1 MKRMLINATQ
11 PEEMRVAL
19 LDGQKL
25 YDLDIESTNRAQKKS
40 NIYKGRVVCIEPSLE
55 AAFVDYGG
63 NRHGFLP
70 LKEISRSLFK
80 KKPESGQR
88 GRVNIKDAI
97 DEGQEF
103 IVQIE
108 KEERGNKGAALTTM
122 ISLAGRYLVLM
133 PNNPRSGGISRQ
145 IEGADRAEA
154 REVMSQLDI
163 PQGTALIL
171 RTAGIGKS
179 KEELQWDTDY
189 LTILWE
195 AIDKAGSERPAP
207 FLIYQESE
215 VIIRAIRDYLRTDIA
230 EIWVDDKEVYQRS
243 KEFMQQVMPHNLH
256 KLKLYEEADPLFTR
270 YQIESQ
276 IESAFSREVRLPSGG
291 SLVIDH
297 TEAMVSIDINSAR
310 ATKGSDIEET
320 ALNTNLEAA
329 DEIARQLRL
338 RDLGGLIVIDFID
351 MMVSKNQREV
361 ENRMKDCLRID
372 RARVQVGKIS
382 RFGLLEMSRQRLR
395 RSLAESRHL
404 PCPRCDGQ
412 GTIRNIESLSLA
424 ILRII
429 EEEAM
434 KDSTGRIIVN
444 LPVSAA
450 TFLLNEKR
458 QPISEL
464 QLRLDVDIVIIP
476 SPSMETPQYQVLRVP
491 LSKANET
498 QHQQASY
505 SLIAEVE
512 NDIKGSS
519 LRTHKTVIEQPVVE
533 QIIPANPNAPQSK
546 AKKNAGLISRII
558 KRLFAPSKEEKKE
571 TEKPRNNYRSNR
583 NRSSNQNRTTR
594 NSRSGNRQRNNPN
607 RKSSQRIKSAGIAS
621 TARQSDTSASAGADT
636 ANPDA
641 SARDARNTG
650 SSRRGRRG
658 GRRRPRGG
666 GDNAN
671 TNKKIVNDDEQ
682 KAANDQK
689 PDVTPIASENVTKAA
704 ETTSQQDKQ
713 MIEKQTS
720 DSSNIAQASSENISE
735 HVEKESSPVTKA
747 DTSVV
752 KVMPH
757 PDRVLA
763 ESLTSN
769 DNKNSQTSLADNSTS
784 TFTEQSTAD
793 SGDRDQMP
801 EQVEVATQIVAPH
814 PDNVQSTSKTE
825 ESNTKPAKEKAG
837 DKTNINLSVGA
848 TDDEIT
854 FLDISVSERTRVE
867 SNDGNIQDNDNTEE
881 NVKVH
886 QTMQVET
893 EESKS

>member
-19 LDGQKL
+19 VDGQKL
-25 YDLDIESTNRAQKKS
+25 YDLDIESTNRTQKKS
-40 NIYKGRVVCIEPSLE
+40 NIYRGRVVRIEPSLE

-103 IVQIE
+103 IIQIE

-154 REVMSQLDI
+154 REVMSQVEI
-163 PQGTALIL
+163 PQDTALIL

-179 KEELQWDTDY
+179 KEELQWDIDY
-189 LTILWE
+189 LTTLWE
-195 AIDKAGSERPAP
+195 AIDKAAKERPAP

-230 EIWVDDKEVYQRS
+230 EIWVDDKEVHKRS
-243 KEFMQQVMPHNLH
+243 KEFMEQVMPHNLH
-256 KLKLYEEADPLFTR
+256 KLKLYEESDPLFTR

-291 SLVIDH
+291 ALVIDH
-297 TEAMVSIDINSAR
+297 TEAMISIDINSAR

-329 DEIARQLRL
+329 EEIARQLRL

-361 ENRMKDCLRID
+361 ENRMKDSLRVD
-372 RARVQVGKIS
+372 RARVQIGKIS

-395 RSLAESRHL
+395 PSLGESRHL

-412 GTIRNIESLSLA
+412 GTIRDIESLSLA

-434 KDSTGRIIVN
+434 KDSTAKVIVN

-464 QLRLDVDIVIIP
+464 QQRLDVDIVIVP
-476 SPSMETPQYQVLRVP
+476 SPAMETPQYQVLRVP
-491 LSKANET
+491 LSKASET

-512 NDIKGSS
+512 NDVKGNG
-519 LRTHKTVIEQPVVE
+519 LRTHKTVVEQPAVQ
-533 QIIPANPNAPQSK
+533 QIIPAAPQSK
-546 AKKNAGLISRII
+546 TVKSAGLISRII
-558 KRLFAPSKEEKKE
+558 KSLFGPSKEEKKE
-571 TEKPRNNYRSNR
+571 TEKPRNDNRSNQRSSHNRNYNQNR
-583 NRSSNQNRTTR
+583 NRNN
-594 NSRSGNRQRNNPN
+594 RSGNRQRNNRN
-607 RKSSQRIKSAGIAS
+607 RKTNQGTKSGDNAS
-621 TARQSDTSASAGADT
+621 TAKKADANTSTGTDT
-636 ANPDA
+636 ANDGT
-641 SARDARNTG
+641 SERDSGNTV

-658 GRRRPRGG
+658 GRRRPRGNR
-666 GDNAN
+666 DNAN
-671 TNKKIVNDDEQ
+671 TNKQVVNDNEQ
-682 KAANDQK
+682 KEAKDQK
-689 PDVTPIASENVTKAA
+689 PAATSTVSESDVKPVEN
-704 ETTSQQDKQ
+704 TSPQLKQ
-713 MIEKQTS
+713 MDDKQTS
-720 DSSNIAQASSENISE
+720 DSGNTTQAPSENISE
-735 HVEKESSPVTKA
+735 NVVKESSPVSKTVPNI
-747 DTSVV
+747 TE
-752 KVMPH
+752 VMPH
-757 PDRVLA
+757 PDRGQ
-763 ESLTSN
+763 EEPSSSI
-769 DNKNSQTSLADNSTS
+769 DNKNSQASSQDTSASTA
-784 TFTEQSTAD
+784 TTQSSAD
-793 SGDRDQMP
+793 SGSRDRVP
-801 EQVEVATQIVAPH
+801 EQVEAATQIIAPH
-814 PDNVQSTSKTE
+814 PDNVKST
-825 ESNTKPAKEKAG
+825 PKEKGG
-837 DKTNINLSVGA
+837 DKTNINLSAGA
-848 TDDEIT
+848 TDDERT
-854 FLDISVSERTRVE
+854 FLDIGASERVMSGSKD
-867 SNDGNIQDNDNTEE
+867 SNNTEA
-881 NVKVH
+881 
-886 QTMQVET
+886 
-893 EESKS
+893 EEGKN

>member
-19 LDGQKL
+19 VDGQKL
-25 YDLDIESTNRAQKKS
+25 YDLDIESTNRTQKKS
-40 NIYKGRVVCIEPSLE
+40 NIYKSRVVRIEPSLE

-70 LKEISRSLFK
+70 LKEISHSLFK

-103 IVQIE
+103 IIQIE
-108 KEERGNKGAALTTM
+108 KEERGSKGAALTTM

-163 PQGTALIL
+163 PQNTALTL

-189 LTILWE
+189 LTTLWE
-195 AIDKAGSERPAP
+195 AIEKAGSERPAP

-230 EIWVDDKEVYQRS
+230 EIWVDDKEVHRRS
-243 KEFMQQVMPHNLH
+243 KEFMEQVMPHNLH
-256 KLKLYEEADPLFTR
+256 KLKLYEEVDPLFTR

-297 TEAMVSIDINSAR
+297 TEAMISIDINSAR

-329 DEIARQLRL
+329 DEVARQLRL
-338 RDLGGLIVIDFID
+338 RDLGGLIAIDFID
-351 MMVSKNQREV
+351 MMVNKNQREV
-361 ENRMKDCLRID
+361 ENRMKDCLRVD

-395 RSLAESRHL
+395 PSLGESRHL

-412 GTIRNIESLSLA
+412 GTIRDIESLSLA

-434 KDSTGRIIVN
+434 KDSTAKVIVN

-458 QPISEL
+458 QPISDL
-464 QLRLDVDIVIIP
+464 QQRLDVDIVIIP
-476 SPSMETPQYQVLRVP
+476 SPAMETPQYQVLRVP

-505 SLIAEVE
+505 SLIAEIE
-512 NDIKGSS
+512 NDVKGIG
-519 LRTHKTVIEQPVVE
+519 LRTHKTVVEQPVVQ
-533 QIIPANPNAPQSK
+533 QIIPAAPQSK
-546 AKKNAGLISRII
+546 TVKNAGLISRII
-558 KRLFAPSKEEKKE
+558 KSLFGSSKEEKKE
-571 TEKPRNNYRSNR
+571 TEKPGNNTRNNYRSSRNR
-583 NRSSNQNRTTR
+583 NIQNRGNR
-594 NSRSGNRQRNNPN
+594 NNRSGNRQRNNPN
-607 RKSSQRIKSAGIAS
+607 RKTNQGAKSVGNAS
-621 TARQSDTSASAGADT
+621 TA
-636 ANPDA
+636 
-641 SARDARNTG
+641 
-650 SSRRGRRG
+650 
-658 GRRRPRGG
+658 
-666 GDNAN
+666 
-671 TNKKIVNDDEQ
+671 KK
-682 KAANDQK
+682 
-689 PDVTPIASENVTKAA
+689 SA
-704 ETTSQQDKQ
+704 ETISQQDSQ
-713 MIEKQTS
+713 VVEKLTS
-720 DSSNIAQASSENISE
+720 DSSNITQASPENISE
-735 HVEKESSPVTKA
+735 HVVQESSPVSKTDPKM
-747 DTSVV
+747 TEVI
-752 KVMPH
+752 PH
-757 PDRVLA
+757 PDRVLQESSA
-763 ESLTSN
+763 SIDNENSKESLP
-769 DNKNSQTSLADNSTS
+769 DNSTS
-784 TFTEQSTAD
+784 TVAAQSPAD
-793 SGDRDQMP
+793 SGNRDQMTGQ
-801 EQVEVATQIVAPH
+801 EEVATQIIAPH
-814 PDNVQSTSKTE
+814 PDNVRNTPKTE
-825 ESNTKPAKEKAG
+825 GIDGNSLKEKAG

-848 TDDEIT
+848 KDDERT
-854 FLDISVSERTRVE
+854 FLDIGASERIKAE
-867 SNDGNIQDNDNTEE
+867 SNDGVISDNNAAE
-881 NVKVH
+881 KSAQVH
-886 QTMQVET
+886 QEMQPET
-893 EESKS
+893 EKNNS

>member
-19 LDGQKL
+19 VDGQKL
-25 YDLDIESTNRAQKKS
+25 YDLDIESTNRTQKKS
-40 NIYKGRVVCIEPSLE
+40 NIYKGRVVRIEPSLE

-103 IVQIE
+103 IIQIE

-154 REVMSQLDI
+154 REVMNQLDI
-163 PQGTALIL
+163 PQNTALIL

-189 LTILWE
+189 LTTLWD
-195 AIDKAGSERPAP
+195 AIDKAGTERPAP

-230 EIWVDDKEVYQRS
+230 EIWVDDKDVHRRS
-243 KEFMQQVMPHNLH
+243 KEFMEQVMPHNLH
-256 KLKLYEEADPLFTR
+256 KLKLYEENDPLFTR

-276 IESAFSREVRLPSGG
+276 IESAFAREVRLPSGG

-297 TEAMVSIDINSAR
+297 TEAMISIDINSAR

-351 MMVSKNQREV
+351 MMVNKNQREV
-361 ENRMKDCLRID
+361 ENRMKEALRVD

-395 RSLAESRHL
+395 PSLGESRHL

-412 GTIRNIESLSLA
+412 GTIRDIESLSLA

-434 KDSTGRIIVN
+434 KDSTAKVIVN

-464 QLRLDVDIVIIP
+464 QQRLDVDIVIIP
-476 SPSMETPQYQVLRVP
+476 SPAMETPQYQVLRVP

-512 NDIKGSS
+512 NDVKGNG
-519 LRTHKTVIEQPVVE
+519 LRTHKTVVEQPAVQ
-533 QIIPANPNAPQSK
+533 QIIPAAPKGKTGKSS
-546 AKKNAGLISRII
+546 GLISRII
-558 KRLFAPSKEEKKE
+558 KSLFGSSKEEKKE
-571 TEKPRNNYRSNR
+571 IEKPRNNNRNQQRSNHNR
-583 NRSSNQNRTTR
+583 NTNQNRNR

-607 RKSSQRIKSAGIAS
+607 RRIGQGTKSGSNTSAAKK
-621 TARQSDTSASAGADT
+621 TDANASAGADT
-636 ANPDA
+636 ANPKA
-641 SARDARNTG
+641 SDLDSRNTG

-666 GDNAN
+666 RDNVNAN
-671 TNKKIVNDDEQ
+671 TNKQIVNDDEQ
-682 KAANDQK
+682 KTANTQK
-689 PDVTPIASENVTKAA
+689 PDATATVSESAAKPA
-704 ETTSQQDKQ
+704 ETRSQQDKQ
-713 MIEKQTS
+713 VVDKQ
-720 DSSNIAQASSENISE
+720 SSNNTAQASSENISE
-735 HVEKESSPVTKA
+735 QVVKESSPDSKTVDSKTA
-747 DTSVV
+747 PNITE
-752 KVMPH
+752 VMPH
-757 PDRVLA
+757 PDRVQ
-763 ESLTSN
+763 EEPSTSN
-769 DNKNSQTSLADNSTS
+769 ENKNSRASSQDTSACTVAEPS
-784 TFTEQSTAD
+784 AVD
-793 SGDRDQMP
+793 SRNQNRTP
-801 EQVEVATQIVAPH
+801 EQVEVATQIIAPH
-814 PDNVQSTSKTE
+814 PDNVQSAPKTE
-825 ESNTKPAKEKAG
+825 ASNTKPQKEKKG
-837 DKTNINLSVGA
+837 DKTNINLSVDA
-848 TDDEIT
+848 TVD
-854 FLDISVSERTRVE
+854 ERTFIDIGASEKVMAE
-867 SNDGNIQDNDNTEE
+867 SKDSNPTTEA
-881 NVKVH
+881 
-886 QTMQVET
+886 
-893 EESKS
+893 EESKN

>member
-19 LDGQKL
+19 VDGQKL
-25 YDLDIESTNRAQKKS
+25 YDLDIESTNRTQKKS
-40 NIYKGRVVCIEPSLE
+40 NIYKGRVVRIEPSLE
-55 AAFVDYGG
+55 AAFIDYGG

-88 GRVNIKDAI
+88 GRINIKDVI

-103 IVQIE
+103 IIQIE

-163 PQGTALIL
+163 PQDTALIL
-171 RTAGIGKS
+171 RTAGIGRS

-189 LTILWE
+189 LTTLWE
-195 AIDKAGSERPAP
+195 AIEKAGSKRSAP

-230 EIWVDDKEVYQRS
+230 EIWVDDKAVHQRS
-243 KEFMQQVMPHNLH
+243 KEFMELVMPHNLH
-256 KLKLYEEADPLFTR
+256 KLKLYEEDDPLFTR

-276 IESAFSREVRLPSGG
+276 IESAFCREVRLPSGG

-297 TEAMVSIDINSAR
+297 TEAMISIDINSAR

-351 MMVSKNQREV
+351 MMVNKNQREV
-361 ENRMKDCLRID
+361 ENRMKDSLRVD

-395 RSLAESRHL
+395 PSLGESRHL
-404 PCPRCDGQ
+404 PCPRCEGQ
-412 GTIRNIESLSLA
+412 GTIRDIESLSLA

-434 KDSTGRIIVN
+434 KDSTAKVIVN

-458 QPISEL
+458 QPIHDL
-464 QLRLDVDIVIIP
+464 QQRLDVELVIIP
-476 SPSMETPQYQVLRVP
+476 SPAMETPHYQVQRIP
-491 LSKANET
+491 LSKAKDT

-505 SLIAEVE
+505 TLIAEIE
-512 NDIKGSS
+512 NDVKDTG
-519 LRTHKTVIEQPVVE
+519 LRTHKTVIEQPAVK
-533 QIIPANPNAPQSK
+533 QIIPEKPAP
-546 AKKNAGLISRII
+546 AKRKSEKGAGLISRII
-558 KRLFAPSKEEKKE
+558 KSLFGSSKVDKKE
-571 TEKPRNNYRSNR
+571 TERPRSNNRNNYRSNR
-583 NRSSNQNRTTR
+583 NRNNNQNRNR
-594 NSRSGNRQRNNPN
+594 NNRSGNRQRNNPN
-607 RKSSQRIKSAGIAS
+607 RKTNQGAKPNADATPKAPTQTSPNNTAGSDAANSNTSS
-621 TARQSDTSASAGADT
+621 
-636 ANPDA
+636 
-641 SARDARNTG
+641 RDSRNNAE

-658 GRRRPRGG
+658 GRRRPR
-666 GDNAN
+666 NIAR
-671 TNKKIVNDDEQ
+671 
-682 KAANDQK
+682 DQ
-689 PDVTPIASENVTKAA
+689 AQN
-704 ETTSQQDKQ
+704 
-713 MIEKQTS
+713 S
-720 DSSNIAQASSENISE
+720 DSSNGTNVKSEVSQTGTSQTKSPQVNSTQANTSQIKSIQASEVSSPTETIQNKEPNQVPGKEQAAQSSIKENQFPTPDTGHPTVEDYGKTADKPIAPIAQTIIAEQQAPGKTDTVQTDLSQVAGKPTQPEATPQIE
-735 HVEKESSPVTKA
+735 PVPVS
-747 DTSVV
+747 DTIV
-752 KVMPH
+752 KKV
-757 PDRVLA
+757 
-763 ESLTSN
+763 T
-769 DNKNSQTSLADNSTS
+769 
-784 TFTEQSTAD
+784 
-793 SGDRDQMP
+793 
-801 EQVEVATQIVAPH
+801 VAPH
-814 PDNVQSTSKTE
+814 PDRILQENKSASNAAAVKAE
-825 ESNTKPAKEKAG
+825 E
-837 DKTNINLSVGA
+837 TNQ
-848 TDDEIT
+848 
-854 FLDISVSERTRVE
+854 
-867 SNDGNIQDNDNTEE
+867 GNIRQIDRDMAE
-881 NVKVH
+881 
-886 QTMQVET
+886 
-893 EESKS
+893 

>member
-19 LDGQKL
+19 VDGQKL
-25 YDLDIESTNRAQKKS
+25 YDLDIESTNRTQKKS
-40 NIYKGRVVCIEPSLE
+40 NIYKGRVVRIEPSLE

-70 LKEISRSLFK
+70 LKEISHSLFK

-103 IVQIE
+103 IIQIE
-108 KEERGNKGAALTTM
+108 KEERGSKGAALTTM

-163 PQGTALIL
+163 PQNTALIL

-189 LTILWE
+189 LTTLWE
-195 AIDKAGSERPAP
+195 AIEKAGSERPAP

-230 EIWVDDKEVYQRS
+230 EIWVDDKEVHRRS
-243 KEFMQQVMPHNLH
+243 KEFMEQVMPHNLH
-256 KLKLYEEADPLFTR
+256 KLKLYEEVDPLFTR

-297 TEAMVSIDINSAR
+297 TEAMISIDINSAR

-329 DEIARQLRL
+329 DEVARQLRL

-351 MMVSKNQREV
+351 MMVNKNQREV
-361 ENRMKDCLRID
+361 ENRMKDCLRVD

-395 RSLAESRHL
+395 PSLGESRHL

-412 GTIRNIESLSLA
+412 GTIRDIESLSLA

-434 KDSTGRIIVN
+434 KDSTAKVIVN

-458 QPISEL
+458 QPISDL
-464 QLRLDVDIVIIP
+464 QQRLDVDIVIIP
-476 SPSMETPQYQVLRVP
+476 SPAMETPQYQVLRVP

-505 SLIAEVE
+505 SLIAEIE
-512 NDIKGSS
+512 NDVKGIG
-519 LRTHKTVIEQPVVE
+519 LRTHKTVVEQPVVQ
-533 QIIPANPNAPQSK
+533 QIIPVAPQSK
-546 AKKNAGLISRII
+546 TVKNAGLISRII
-558 KRLFAPSKEEKKE
+558 KSLFGSSKEEKKE
-571 TEKPRNNYRSNR
+571 TEKPGNNTRNNYRSSRNR
-583 NRSSNQNRTTR
+583 NIQNRGNR
-594 NSRSGNRQRNNPN
+594 NNRSGNRQRNNPN
-607 RKSSQRIKSAGIAS
+607 RKTNQGAKSVGNAS
-621 TARQSDTSASAGADT
+621 TAKKSDANTSAGADT
-636 ANPDA
+636 ANSNA
-641 SARDARNTG
+641 SNRDSRNTG

-658 GRRRPRGG
+658 GRRRPRAS

-671 TNKKIVNDDEQ
+671 SNKQVVKDDQQ
-682 KAANDQK
+682 KAAKDQK
-689 PDVTPIASENVTKAA
+689 SA
-704 ETTSQQDKQ
+704 ETISQQDSQ
-713 MIEKQTS
+713 VVEKLTS
-720 DSSNIAQASSENISE
+720 DSSNITQASPENISE
-735 HVEKESSPVTKA
+735 HVVQESSPVSKTDPKM
-747 DTSVV
+747 TE
-752 KVMPH
+752 VMPH
-757 PDRVLA
+757 PDRVLHESSA
-763 ESLTSN
+763 SIDNENSKESLP
-769 DNKNSQTSLADNSTS
+769 DNSTS
-784 TFTEQSTAD
+784 TVAAQSPAD
-793 SGDRDQMP
+793 SGNRDQMTGQ
-801 EQVEVATQIVAPH
+801 EEVATQIIAPH
-814 PDNVQSTSKTE
+814 PDNVRNTPKTE
-825 ESNTKPAKEKAG
+825 GIDGNSLKEKAG

-848 TDDEIT
+848 KDDERT
-854 FLDISVSERTRVE
+854 FLDIGASERIKAE
-867 SNDGNIQDNDNTEE
+867 SNDGVISDNNAAE
-881 NVKVH
+881 KSAQVH
-886 QTMQVET
+886 QEMQPET
-893 EESKS
+893 EKNKS